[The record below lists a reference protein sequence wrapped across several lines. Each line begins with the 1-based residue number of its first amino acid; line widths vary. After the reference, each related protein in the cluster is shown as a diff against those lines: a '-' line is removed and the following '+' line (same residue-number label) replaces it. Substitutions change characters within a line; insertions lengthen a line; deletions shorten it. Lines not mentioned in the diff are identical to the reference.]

1 MSARNSFNDFVSPVE
16 RDLDDVSRHG
26 LTAGNIQPSTK
37 GAEDTDHE

>member
-1 MSARNSFNDFVSPVE
+1 MSVRTVLNVFVSPVE
-16 RDLDDVSRHG
+16 RDLDDVCLHG